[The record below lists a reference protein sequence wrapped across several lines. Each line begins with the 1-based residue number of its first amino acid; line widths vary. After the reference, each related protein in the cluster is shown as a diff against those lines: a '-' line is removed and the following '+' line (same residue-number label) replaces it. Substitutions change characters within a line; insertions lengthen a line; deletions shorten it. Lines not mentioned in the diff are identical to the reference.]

1 MRCPYCV
8 SEIPDEALV
17 CAVCRRDLYVVR
29 PLLERIAALEAQ
41 LAAAPAVQPAEAAG
55 VDVAPQEA
63 VAEPPRE
70 WGRALACWLAPLL
83 LLLAAHWLIVFAY
96 DARVL
101 YLRIFALLVPL
112 PFGFAFARAAR
123 LPFAWGLLPAFAMA
137 AAAVF
142 GMSAVTAAID
152 GAPLWPQN
160 MAEVREFVEFAASIG
175 FSFITGLWV
184 RSWLE
189 RRREV
194 WLRRQRAVGL
204 SAVNGQQ
211 MAESLT
217 RLNDIGSAV
226 VAFATTA
233 FSIYTG
239 LKGFLGG

>member
-17 CAVCRRDLYVVR
+17 CAVCRRDLYVVK

-41 LAAAPAVQPAEAAG
+41 LAAVPAVLPADEAERG
-55 VDVAPQEA
+55 DAPEE
-63 VAEPPRE
+63 VLAEPPRQ
-70 WGRALACWLAPLL
+70 WGRALAYWLAPLL
-83 LLLAAHWLIVFAY
+83 LLLAAHWLILFAY

-137 AAAVF
+137 AVAVL
-142 GMSAVTAAID
+142 GMSGVTAAID
-152 GAPLWPQN
+152 GVPLWPQN
-160 MAEVREFVEFAASIG
+160 MLEVREFVEFAASIG
-175 FSFITGLWV
+175 FSFVTGLWLGG
-184 RSWLE
+184 WLD
-189 RRREV
+189 RRREISA
-194 WLRRQRAVGL
+194 RRQRIAGL

-239 LKGFLGG
+239 LKDFLGS